1 MLYIYILV
9 NLTNITTILHVNS
22 VMLQKNTESIM
33 SCPNERNQSYHTQF
47 YYPCFTSASPFD

>member
-9 NLTNITTILHVNS
+9 NLTNMTTILHVNS

-47 YYPCFTSASPFD
+47 YYPYFAPVQPHF